1 MTTGTIVAKTYG
13 MRRLVLLGC
22 SFLFIGCGS
31 ADEGHGGVDGA
42 DGGDTAGEPAGAVSE
57 GENISPGQLT
67 AGAWDDNRNYEFFRS
82 YLDEHGGLAGAPSF
96 SMVERDEAQARSL
109 EEPGPRETLDVALV
123 IDTTGSMSD
132 ELYYLTVEFD
142 ALASR
147 IHKAYP
153 TAEQRWSLTVYRDH
167 GDDYVVRATDFTSD
181 LDAFQTALA
190 SESAGGGG
198 DYPEAPDEGLAA
210 ATELSWRQGSTA
222 RLMFWLADAP
232 HHTEDAPAMV
242 HAARAAAERDVHI
255 YPIAASGIDELTE
268 LTMRSVAQLTLGRYL
283 FLTDDSGIGN
293 SHKEPTIPCYY
304 VTRLD
309 DAILRMVDIEMSGL
323 YREPSSG
330 EIIRTGGDPTDGLCQ
345 LEGGLE
351 LVAF

>member
-1 MTTGTIVAKTYG
+1 
-13 MRRLVLLGC
+13 
-22 SFLFIGCGS
+22 
-31 ADEGHGGVDGA
+31 
-42 DGGDTAGEPAGAVSE
+42 
-57 GENISPGQLT
+57 
-67 AGAWDDNRNYEFFRS
+67 
-82 YLDEHGGLAGAPSF
+82 
-96 SMVERDEAQARSL
+96 
-109 EEPGPRETLDVALV
+109 
-123 IDTTGSMSD
+123 
-132 ELYYLTVEFD
+132 
-142 ALASR
+142 
-147 IHKAYP
+147 
-153 TAEQRWSLTVYRDH
+153 
-167 GDDYVVRATDFTSD
+167 
-181 LDAFQTALA
+181 
-190 SESAGGGG
+190 
-198 DYPEAPDEGLAA
+198 
-210 ATELSWRQGSTA
+210 
-222 RLMFWLADAP
+222 
-232 HHTEDAPAMV
+232 MV